1 MARLVSTS
9 LGSTPTLSLD
19 FSKFHFC
26 PRTIPDRDSVGAMFL
41 MFSELGMVSRW
52 RIARDSLARFILL
65 VRRGYRSPPYHN
77 WCHGFTV
84 AHFVYLVLTNSSLL
98 ARGLLTHL
106 EAFALMIAA
115 MCHDLDHRGTNNSYQ
130 ISSNSVLACLY
141 SSEGSVMERH
151 HFAQSMCILN
161 TEGCNILESLG
172 KTDYTRCLD
181 LIRDNI
187 LATDMAHH
195 IRAVPEMEG
204 MIGGG
209 GLAGSERHHFLLSSL
224 LMTSADL
231 SDQTKDWSNARHS
244 AQLVYSEFFTQG
256 DLEKAMGNKPLE
268 SMDREKAF
276 IPGDQIQFID
286 HIVLPV
292 YRMLRDIDT
301 STEVVHKAV
310 IRNKNYWVAMK
321 NILEERG
328 VREKMD
334 VMEIFQVID

>member
-1 MARLVSTS
+1 
-9 LGSTPTLSLD
+9 
-19 FSKFHFC
+19 
-26 PRTIPDRDSVGAMFL
+26 MFW
-41 MFSELGMVSRW
+41 MFSDLGMVSRW

-77 WCHGFTV
+77 WRHGFTV
-84 AHFVYLVLTNSSLL
+84 AHFAYLVLRNSSLL
-98 ARGLLTHL
+98 ARGLLTHI

-115 MCHDLDHRGTNNSYQ
+115 MCHDLDHRGTNESYQ

-172 KTDYTRCLD
+172 KADYTRCLD

-187 LATDMAHH
+187 LATDIAHH
-195 IRAVPEMEG
+195 LRAVPEMEAMVRSG
-204 MIGGG
+204 PEVGR
-209 GLAGSERHHFLLSSL
+209 ERHHFLLSSL

-231 SDQTKDWSNARHS
+231 SDQTKAWTNARHS
-244 AQLVYSEFFTQG
+244 AKLVYSEFFTQG
-256 DLEKAMGNKPLE
+256 DLEKAMGNKPQDN
-268 SMDREKAF
+268 MDREKAF
-276 IPGDQIQFID
+276 IPGDQINFID

-292 YRMLRDIDT
+292 YRMLRDLDS
-301 STEVVHKAV
+301 STAGAYQAVV
-310 IRNKNYWVAMK
+310 RNKNYWVSMK

-328 VREKMD
+328 VKERMD
-334 VMEIFQVID
+334 VMDIFQVVAKDYKIVGYEETTCPESVWE

>member
-1 MARLVSTS
+1 
-9 LGSTPTLSLD
+9 
-19 FSKFHFC
+19 
-26 PRTIPDRDSVGAMFL
+26 
-41 MFSELGMVSRW
+41 
-52 RIARDSLARFILL
+52 
-65 VRRGYRSPPYHN
+65 
-77 WCHGFTV
+77 
-84 AHFVYLVLTNSSLL
+84 
-98 ARGLLTHL
+98 
-106 EAFALMIAA
+106 MIACL
-115 MCHDLDHRGTNNSYQ
+115 CHDLDHRGTNNSYQ

-195 IRAVPEMEG
+195 IRAVPEMER
-204 MIGGG
+204 MVGGG

-301 STEVVHKAV
+301 STEVVHRAV
-310 IRNKNYWVAMK
+310 VKNKNYWVAMK

-334 VMEIFQVID
+334 VMEIFQVCHEVARILYLSISCFRTLN